1 MQSNMRNVS
10 QSYENEIEKIIRKSN
25 INEMDKDML
34 INDLNNRIMYL
45 KKSLENQKEENAEKS
60 K

>member
-1 MQSNMRNVS
+1 MQSNMRNVA

-34 INDLNNRIMYL
+34 INDLNNKIMYL
-45 KKSLENQKEENAEKS
+45 KKSLEN
-60 K
+60 